1 MTPEIKACRTQVAR
15 AAVISL
21 VAGVVAVGIA
31 YAIAKATGKPQLA
44 ADIAMGGGLLLLA
57 GLPGLVLSV
66 VMTGKV
72 RGGASMGF
80 IGGIAIRLPA
90 GGVLALY
97 GLNWGLAQTQS
108 FSQIIATAYL
118 VLLVIEVV
126 CLSPAVKRTAAVES
140 KNTPPVETQ
149 ESGDEESV

>member
-1 MTPEIKACRTQVAR
+1 MTDEIKACRMQVAR

-21 VAGVVAVGIA
+21 IAGAVAVGVA

-44 ADIAMGGGLLLLA
+44 ADIAMAGGLLLLA

-66 VMTGKV
+66 ALTGRV
-72 RGGASMGF
+72 RGGASIGF
-80 IGGIAIRLPA
+80 VAGVAVRLPV

-108 FSQIIATAYL
+108 FSQIIATTYL

-126 CLSPAVKRTAAVES
+126 CLSPAVKRTAAAEV
-140 KNTPPVETQ
+140 KNTPPVETKTA
-149 ESGDEESV
+149 GDEEPV